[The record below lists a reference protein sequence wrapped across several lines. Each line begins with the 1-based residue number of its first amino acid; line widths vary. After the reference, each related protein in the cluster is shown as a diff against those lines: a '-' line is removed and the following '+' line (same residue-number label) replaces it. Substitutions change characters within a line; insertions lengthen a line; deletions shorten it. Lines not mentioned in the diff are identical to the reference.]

1 MLFAQ
6 IWRESTAN
14 THCVQQKS
22 TIRYP
27 VADKIMNLTP
37 PTLASETSLNERN
50 RPAYSTRVNLD
61 IVDGSIREVVAP
73 GDFFRL
79 QIKYICVRTIYVSPF
94 LLSESAYDETEIVT
108 LPKVGAASMEHTKG
122 VPKSQLP
129 LMKSA

>member
-1 MLFAQ
+1 
-6 IWRESTAN
+6 
-14 THCVQQKS
+14 
-22 TIRYP
+22 
-27 VADKIMNLTP
+27 MNLTS

>member
-1 MLFAQ
+1 MLSSAIVFSRYLCARAGATRPDKEQQVSKASKRLLFAQ

-50 RPAYSTRVNLD
+50 RPA
-61 IVDGSIREVVAP
+61 
-73 GDFFRL
+73 
-79 QIKYICVRTIYVSPF
+79 
-94 LLSESAYDETEIVT
+94 
-108 LPKVGAASMEHTKG
+108 
-122 VPKSQLP
+122 
-129 LMKSA
+129 